1 MVIHLSRMLFRSG
14 INCYMKLDQPMLFRN
29 YQFKWYFIVTGIL
42 ATVGLLSVSLRHN
55 GDAGIQWWEYPEYV
69 LQLSLTLLVCWLV
82 HGFFLLH
89 KLPWLNN
96 LAKHFLS
103 NLLATLSAV
112 MLTCVLY
119 KSLPRTIL
127 FDNGVGFESISDFTV
142 HFLSAFLASI
152 ISYVVF
158 YSIHTNNALQN
169 SKLENE
175 ILGRIHLRAQLL
187 SLQQQISPHFLFNS
201 LSTLKTIAPDQ
212 PTKNYIVQLAN
223 VYRYV
228 LNFNDQYLTPLK
240 DELVFIKSYLYIMNQ
255 RFEETVQVTID
266 IPDEHRTLLIPPLS
280 LQLLLENAI
289 KHNIISPDQPLYI
302 SIRTDSSPALIVT
315 NNLQL
320 KKVPEEGTGT
330 GLKNIYE
337 RYKLLIDRPMKVSKE
352 AGNFVV
358 TLPLLKP

>member
-1 MVIHLSRMLFRSG
+1 MLRA
-14 INCYMKLDQPMLFRN
+14 

-42 ATVGLLSVSLRHN
+42 AMVGLLSTLLRHN
-55 GDAGIQWWEYPEYV
+55 NTVEIKWWEYPEYV
-69 LQLSLTLLVCWLV
+69 LQIALSLLICWLI

-96 LAKHFLS
+96 YAKHFLS
-103 NLLATLSAV
+103 NLLATISAII
-112 MLTCVLY
+112 LTGVLY
-119 KSLPRTIL
+119 ACLPRTTL
-127 FDNGVGFESISDFTV
+127 FENGVGFKTFSDFLV
-142 HFLSAFLASI
+142 HFLGAFLASI

-175 ILGRIHLRAQLL
+175 ILARAHLRAQLL

-212 PTKNYIVQLAN
+212 ATKNYIVQLAT

-228 LNFNDQYLTPLK
+228 LNFNEHYLTPLK
-240 DELVFIKSYLYIMNQ
+240 DELVFIKSYLYIMDQ
-255 RFEETVQVTID
+255 RFEETLQVTID
-266 IPDEHRTLLIPPLS
+266 VPDGDLTLLIPPLS

-289 KHNIISPDQPLYI
+289 KHNIISPDQPLHI
-302 SIRTDSSPALIVT
+302 SIRTDHSPALIVT

-320 KKVPEEGTGT
+320 KKTPEEGTGT
-330 GLKNIYE
+330 GLKNIFD
-337 RYKLLIDRPMKVSKE
+337 RYKLLIDRPMKISDS
-352 AGNFVV
+352 AGYFEV